1 MFSSIKGQLLFPFSM
16 RQPII
21 VKVCR
26 KLIYNVSL
34 FFLQVEK
41 WDGQIE
47 NGSFPGKI

>member
-1 MFSSIKGQLLFPFSM
+1 MKGQLLFPFSK

-26 KLIYNVSL
+26 KLFDMQCVCFS
-34 FFLQVEK
+34 FLQVEK

-47 NGSFPGKI
+47 DGSFPGKI